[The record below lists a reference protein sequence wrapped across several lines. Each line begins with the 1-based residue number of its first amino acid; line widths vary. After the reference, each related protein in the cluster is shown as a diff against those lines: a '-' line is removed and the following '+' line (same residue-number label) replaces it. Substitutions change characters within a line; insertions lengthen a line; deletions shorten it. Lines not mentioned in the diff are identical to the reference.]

1 MSEQV
6 LAAIDG
12 SQFSESVCD
21 YAAWASQALNAPL
34 VFVHVVDNH
43 PQTSEDANLSGSLRL
58 GAREKLMEELSD
70 LDEQRA
76 KINREQGKLMLDAAK
91 ARAIEDGIADPATR
105 QRNGTLVE
113 TLVELEKDVR
123 LLVMGKR
130 GETADQASGHLGSN
144 LERVVRE
151 MHRPIL
157 MVPRGGFKTPEKV
170 MMAFDGSKTARTGI
184 EMLAKSPLFNGIAC
198 HVVIVGANT
207 GEHSSQLEWALTT
220 LRDAGHEA
228 EGAIRAGEVET
239 TLHAYAKDN
248 DIDMMIMGAYGHSRI
263 RHLLVGST
271 TTEMLRK
278 STIPVLIL
286 R

>member
-1 MSEQV
+1 V
-6 LAAIDG
+6 
-12 SQFSESVCD
+12 
-21 YAAWASQALNAPL
+21 
-34 VFVHVVDNH
+34 
-43 PQTSEDANLSGSLRL
+43 
-58 GAREKLMEELSD
+58 
-70 LDEQRA
+70 
-76 KINREQGKLMLDAAK
+76 NREQGKLMLEAAK
-91 ARAIEDGIADPATR
+91 ARAIEDGIAEPDTR

-170 MMAFDGSKTARTGI
+170 MMAFDGSKTARKGI

-198 HVVIVGANT
+198 HVVIVGADT
-207 GEHSSQLEWALTT
+207 GEHSSQQEWALTT
-220 LRDAGHEA
+220 LREAGHEA
-228 EGAIRAGEVET
+228 EGAIRAGEVEA
-239 TLHAYAKDN
+239 TLHSYATDN

-271 TTEMLRK
+271 TTDMLRK
-278 STIPVLIL
+278 SKIPVLIL